1 MSGVLVAQLFALL
14 VAATA
19 TVTDWRT
26 GHIPN
31 WLTFPPMLAAPIVHG
46 LFSGIPGFTLS
57 LIGIAACGL
66 VPYIVFKL
74 GGMAGGDVKL
84 LAALGA
90 VLGPFVGI
98 EAEFIAFIVAAIF
111 ALGRLAWEGKLL
123 RTLGNTGRLA
133 VNPFLPRRKRREVPD
148 EMMSSMRLGASIFV
162 GTLIA
167 VLLRNPLLWGL

>member
-1 MSGVLVAQLFALL
+1 MSGLLIAQLAGVAVAL
-14 VAATA
+14 AAA
-19 TVTDWRT
+19 VTDWRT

-31 WLTFPPMLAAPIVHG
+31 WLTFPPMLAAPLLHG
-46 LFSGIPGFTLS
+46 LASGVEGLTLS
-57 LIGIAACGL
+57 ILGIGVCGL
-66 VPYIVFKL
+66 VPFIVFKL

-98 EAEFIAFIVAAIF
+98 EAQFISFIVAAIF

-133 VNPFLPRRKRREVPD
+133 VNPFLPRKKRRDVPE
-148 EMMSSMRLGASIFV
+148 EMLSQIRLGTAIFV

-167 VLLRNPLLWGL
+167 VLLRNPLLWSF